1 MLTKIKQEP
10 FRKKL
15 TFKVLFK
22 ALLIPVGLSL
32 IILVTVYNSLKDK
45 HVEEK
50 EFLVASTGSEQYCTT
65 YGEHEIRLYVANAQN
80 SKPVFYLSFDTDGNE
95 GNEYS
100 AARLEPTEVASKYN
114 VVGLNSTLSGT
125 VEISQVPEKQ
135 KTRSGMQSIM
145 IDTMNLTTLS
155 AELLMLDLLG
165 EDRMRNISV
174 CKFQRGNTPPE
185 LISWREYQSRHL
197 APAQ

>member
-32 IILVTVYNSLKDK
+32 IILLTVYNSLKDK
-45 HVEEK
+45 RDEEK

-65 YGEHEIRLYVANAQN
+65 YGEHEIRFYIANDQD
-80 SKPVFYLSFDTDGNE
+80 SKPVFYISFDTDGNE

-114 VVGLNSTLSGT
+114 VV
-125 VEISQVPEKQ
+125 
-135 KTRSGMQSIM
+135 
-145 IDTMNLTTLS
+145 
-155 AELLMLDLLG
+155 
-165 EDRMRNISV
+165 
-174 CKFQRGNTPPE
+174 
-185 LISWREYQSRHL
+185 
-197 APAQ
+197 